1 MNFKQLGDEL
11 NDPLSSMRYWF
22 TSPHRVNL
30 PKNHFLLMNIYVERC
45 SRQVDAGAISQ
56 HAFAALL
63 MIFVRLG
70 MAQPPWEMDLLNPVL
85 GSHHA
90 LVLIGM
96 VHR

>member
-1 MNFKQLGDEL
+1 M
-11 NDPLSSMRYWF
+11 
-22 TSPHRVNL
+22 NL
-30 PKNHFLLMNIYVERC
+30 PKNHFLLMNIYVERF

-56 HAFAALL
+56 HVFAAVL

-70 MAQPPWEMDLLNPVL
+70 MAQPPWEMDLLNPFL

-90 LVLIGM
+90 LFLIGM